1 MNDTFESSYS
11 KCVLGDG
18 YYHGSDREALET
30 RGGNSSWKRGF
41 CVFQTDPA
49 SNDRRGG
56 LARVS
61 QVGKQAPDWLPADPH
76 GSAEGQPG
84 T

>member
-49 SNDRRGG
+49 SDDRRGE
-56 LARVS
+56 LADRRQS
-61 QVGKQAPDWLPADPH
+61 GKRTPDWLPVDPH
-76 GSAEGQPG
+76 GSAEGQHG
-84 T
+84 I